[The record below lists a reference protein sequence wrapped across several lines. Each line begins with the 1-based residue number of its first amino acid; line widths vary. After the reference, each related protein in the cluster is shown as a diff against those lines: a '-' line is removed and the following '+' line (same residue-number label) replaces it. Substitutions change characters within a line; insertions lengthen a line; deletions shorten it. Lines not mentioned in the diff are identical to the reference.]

1 MVAVQSN
8 VHHRQQQEFSC
19 PSRLTSDAQ
28 SDAPVS
34 LDYPTR
40 LVSSLK
46 LSDQIFNDSVQCRFQ
61 LLSWEI
67 PLFMSYLCW
76 PVIIGYLELCKTW
89 CPELFLNIDN
99 LAWFVCCDVASVHGM
114 FSRCS
119 INLNL
124 TRLQLQWI
132 SGWSVALCFS
142 IMCIFSLPAGT

>member
-1 MVAVQSN
+1 MFNLMIFVVAVQSLNVNHHKMLNAKWWVSVVAVQSN

-46 LSDQIFNDSVQCRFQ
+46 LSDQIFNDSVQCQ
-61 LLSWEI
+61 LLRWEI

-76 PVIIGYLELCKTW
+76 PVTISYLGPCKTW
-89 CPELFLNIDN
+89 CPDLFLNSDN
-99 LAWFVCCDVASVHGM
+99 LAWFVCCDVASVCGT
-114 FSRCS
+114 FIRCF
-119 INLNL
+119 IN
-124 TRLQLQWI
+124 
-132 SGWSVALCFS
+132 
-142 IMCIFSLPAGT
+142 